1 MDYRAEP
8 DRGRRVYNQINQM
21 VTARFINSLMALG
34 KGEFPEAMSRA
45 ARLVLLDYLGVRVS
59 GLKYLRETQPELIRS
74 FLGKSVPEEAL
85 LAGFCAHALEL
96 DDGHRHGMIHLG
108 ASIISAVLA
117 SAADKELSSTCV
129 LRGIVMGYEAAVR
142 CARAIQ
148 PGHKVRGYHVS
159 GTCGTIGAAVGVA
172 FACGYNEEQLR
183 STLACAVSSA
193 AGVLEIQ
200 EQGSKL
206 KPYNLGRAAMD
217 GLVAAQ
223 VGRLALPGPDD
234 ILGGRQGFLAAMTD
248 TPHPEYLTDFSEGD
262 YAIEGIY
269 QKVHAA
275 CRHCHPAIDAVLD
288 IRRDHHFAL
297 DQVEKIEVHT
307 YKLAVGSHDHTD
319 IRGIS
324 SAKLST
330 PFSVALALVK
340 GSVGYADFSEDNLQD
355 SRIKSLTNKVKVLE
369 DNDFTQRSPAVRG
382 ARVVFCLQGGE
393 VYESQCLYPKGEP
406 ENPLSRQE
414 LEDKFRAL
422 ALYGGLT
429 PAECEEVIGE
439 VWKEEFNLPR
449 IMKIVC
455 K

>member
-1 MDYRAEP
+1 MGSLSEQFLSGLSGLSRTIPCQVMQQA
-8 DRGRRVYNQINQM
+8 RR
-21 VTARFINSLMALG
+21 
-34 KGEFPEAMSRA
+34 
-45 ARLVLLDYLGVRVS
+45 VLLDYLGVVA
-59 GLKYLRETQPELIRS
+59 GGKKYLEERHPELIAAAPS
-74 FLGKSVPEEAL
+74 AAFLN
-85 LAGFCAHALEL
+85 GFAAHVLEL

-117 SAADKELSSTCV
+117 SAADKELSSACV

-159 GTCGTIGAAVGVA
+159 GTCGTVGSAMGVA
-172 FACGYNEEQLR
+172 FACGYNYEQLK
-183 STLACAVSSA
+183 STLACAVTSA

-206 KPYNLGRAAMD
+206 KPYNVGRAAMD

-223 VGRLALPGPDD
+223 VGGLALPGPDD
-234 ILGGRQGFLAAMTD
+234 ILGGKQGFLAALTD
-248 TPHPEYLTDFSEGD
+248 TPHPECLTDFPDGE
-262 YAIEGIY
+262 YAIAGIY

-275 CRHCHPAIDAVLD
+275 CRHCHPAIDAVLALRKD
-288 IRRDHHFAL
+288 IRFSL
-297 DQVEKIEVHT
+297 DQVEMIEVHT

-330 PFSVALALVK
+330 PFSVALALVE
-340 GSVGYADFSEDNLQD
+340 GSVGYADFCEDNLQD
-355 SRIKSLTNKVKVLE
+355 PRIKQITQKVKVLE
-369 DNDFTQRSPAVRG
+369 DPDFTQRSPAVRG
-382 ARVVFCLQGGE
+382 AKVVLYLQGGG
-393 VYESQCLYPKGEP
+393 VYESSCLYPKGEP
-406 ENPLSRQE
+406 ENPLSQQE
-414 LEDKFRAL
+414 LEDKFRGL

-429 PAECEEVIGE
+429 LTECEALISEVR
-439 VWKEEFNLPR
+439 KAEFSLPT
-449 IMKIVC
+449 IMNIIC